1 MGVSVVVQIGLVVPV
16 LAGCG
21 VVFYVPAAV
30 ARRMLGCEAMLLFW
44 CCSEVVDG
52 KSLLLTSGDVGWRLG
67 PPWNVGGLNLL
78 RISLLLV
85 IGTV

>member
-30 ARRMLGCEAMLLFW
+30 ARRMLGCEAMLLFGAVLRLLMEKV
-44 CCSEVVDG
+44 CS
-52 KSLLLTSGDVGWRLG
+52 
-67 PPWNVGGLNLL
+67 
-78 RISLLLV
+78 
-85 IGTV
+85 